1 MNPFAFIVGSARSGT
16 TLLRRIVDAHPQ
28 IAILREQHWLP
39 KWFEWRKGVTPE
51 GFATPELVSEL
62 IKYEKFARLNI
73 SREQLEGLLISD
85 EPVKYSDFVTG
96 VFDLYGQA
104 QGKPLVGDK
113 TPVYV
118 ERMPTLHVLWP
129 EAKFVHM
136 IRDGRDVCL
145 SILDWKKRDRTP
157 GRYATWEDDPV
168 STIALWWKRRVRLG
182 REAGASLDPG
192 LYHEV
197 RYESLVARPAEEC
210 EALCSFLGV
219 PFDDAMLRF
228 HEGRTKMKP
237 GLDAKKAWRPITLGL
252 RDWRA
257 EMPAEDLE
265 RFEAAAGDLLEE
277 LGYERALPNPS
288 SRALE
293 HAARTRETF
302 SRDVQER
309 GERLPER
316 WWQ

>member
-39 KWFEWRKGVTPE
+39 KWFERRKGVTPE

-113 TPVYV
+113 TPAYV
-118 ERMPTLHVLWP
+118 ERMPTLHALWP
-129 EAKFVHM
+129 EAKFVHL

-157 GRYATWEDDPV
+157 GRYATWEDDSV

-197 RYESLVARPAEEC
+197 RYESLVARPADEC
-210 EALCSFLGV
+210 EALCGFLGV
-219 PFDDAMLRF
+219 PFDAAMLRF
-228 HEGRTKMKP
+228 HEGQERAKP
-237 GLDAKKAWRPITLGL
+237 DLEAKKAWRPITPGL
-252 RDWRA
+252 RDWRS

-265 RFEAAAGDLLEE
+265 RFEAAVGDLLKE
-277 LGYERALPNPS
+277 LGYERAFPRPS